1 MEDHPRHRFQV
12 SEADDEGHLRGV
24 GVTWIPDGADE
35 NAIVS
40 AAGAAGVRIGTV
52 GAYRRSPGRPGLI
65 FGYSALTERR
75 IEAGVDQ
82 LTAALR
88 LAGLDEPLTTGPG
101 VTRNRGMAGSR

>member
-1 MEDHPRHRFQV
+1 M
-12 SEADDEGHLRGV
+12 
-24 GVTWIPDGADE
+24 TWIPDGADE